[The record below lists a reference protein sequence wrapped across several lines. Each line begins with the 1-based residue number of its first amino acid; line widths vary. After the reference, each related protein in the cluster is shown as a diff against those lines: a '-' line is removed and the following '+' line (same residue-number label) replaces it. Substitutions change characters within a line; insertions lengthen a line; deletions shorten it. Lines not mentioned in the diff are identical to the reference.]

1 MAKVPVY
8 ERHPLSAEYEDISG
22 EAWLRFS
29 DGVKEAYNGRPVILY
44 QGKVL
49 DGWQLYR
56 ACVLHGIKPGFY
68 DFDGNEMEAE
78 RFVEQNNDNRRHIP
92 LDKQQQYANER
103 RNRVAKLRASGMS
116 VRAIAKKTGASR
128 TTTQRDLETL
138 DGPGGTPDPPEVIG
152 EDGKPYKPRG
162 KRKSGGGG
170 GKRKSGKGPKPPK
183 LCRRCK
189 RVGAP
194 SCDDCRRKALE
205 YKEAVESLK
214 PPPQTG
220 SLDFEGARF
229 DRMRQSL
236 KDLREE
242 ADAQLAESKEHAS
255 AERNKFVA
263 ESFNLETLANT
274 WQNRLKRK
282 KEGQRH
288 A

>member
-8 ERHPLSAEYEDISG
+8 ERHPLSAEYKDITG
-22 EAWLRFS
+22 DDWLKFS
-29 DGVKEAYNGRPVILY
+29 DGVKENYDGRPVMLY

-56 ACVLHGIKPGFY
+56 AGALHGIKLNY
-68 DFDGNEMEAE
+68 LDFQGNELEAE
-78 RFVEQNNDNRRHIP
+78 DFVQRHNDHRRQMTP
-92 LDKQQQYANER
+92 DELQQHANER
-103 RNRVAKLRASGMS
+103 RNRVAKLRASGLS
-116 VRAIAKKTGASR
+116 IRAISKQTGASPR
-128 TTTQRDLETL
+128 TTQRDI
-138 DGPGGTPDPPEVIG
+138 DAVSGADATPDPPAVTG
-152 EDGKPYKPRG
+152 QDGKTYKPRG
-162 KRKSGGGG
+162 KRNPGGGG

-189 RVGAP
+189 RVNAP

-214 PPPQTG
+214 PPAQTG

-229 DRMRQSL
+229 DRMRLALAS
-236 KDLREE
+236 LREE
-242 ADAQLAESKEHAS
+242 AEAQLVDSKEHAS

-263 ESFNLETLANT
+263 ESYNLETLANT